1 MTIKVK
7 LRELMTSPS
16 NKRRSVIKNNQ
27 GDWLNM
33 LLSEIKQYNDWVARC
48 NDSLSK
54 DNNQPATFHEP
65 QIRKCYDW

>member
-1 MTIKVK
+1 MTTKVK

-16 NKRRSVIKNNQ
+16 NERRSVIVFNQ

-54 DNNQPATFHEP
+54 DNNQPA
-65 QIRKCYDW
+65 IS